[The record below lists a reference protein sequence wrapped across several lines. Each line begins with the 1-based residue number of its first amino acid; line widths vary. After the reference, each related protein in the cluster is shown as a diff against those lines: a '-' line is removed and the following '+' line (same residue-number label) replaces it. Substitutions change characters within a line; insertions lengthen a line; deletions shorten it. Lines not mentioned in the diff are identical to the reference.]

1 MKKDQRFLN
10 QLEEKLK
17 EIPKKKKD
25 IIIDKY
31 KNLIVEEKNKGR
43 KITDIIKSFGNID
56 EIVVNETKNIKSN
69 PIKNIINKLDNIKL
83 FEKKNKSNIK
93 KELNKKTKKIEKE
106 TKKKVK
112 EVKKESVKLLDKI
125 KSFFNKFKKKKTFKE
140 EVVEEIKEVKEE
152 INETL
157 EEVVEIVP
165 EKRLFESKEK
175 RFRRIIFKIL
185 GVLILMI
192 LLFIL
197 LVVSTLFVASLFAIL
212 DGIKFYGITL
222 ALFGLILLNM
232 WVLIITNKLVFNKKI
247 NGKVFFVFI
256 ILIMFV
262 IATGIAMTI
271 DKLADIKTVK
281 DVSDKYTMTRY
292 YESINLPTDTEKK
305 YYVSFN
311 SNYQTKY
318 VIEYDKKLKD
328 KITVEVKYYESYYD
342 FYSKKTSNS
351 MYISLAEDKRDRLS
365 VYIDDLREDKIY
377 DSNELSRYTVTIKM
391 NKKDA
396 NRVIIY

>member
-106 TKKKVK
+106 TKKK
-112 EVKKESVKLLDKI
+112 VKKESVKLLDKI

-247 NGKVFFVFI
+247 NGKVFFAFI

-292 YESINLPTDTEKK
+292 YESINLPIDTEKK

-377 DSNELSRYTVTIKM
+377 DSNELSRYTVTIRM

>member
-106 TKKKVK
+106 TKKK
-112 EVKKESVKLLDKI
+112 VKKESVKLLDKI

-377 DSNELSRYTVTIKM
+377 DSNELSRYTVTIRM